1 VGLWDN
7 HLGPTRSLRRS
18 WHTTIERREHSGDEH
33 AILSNTYI
41 VVEGRQGL
49 GVVAATRIAA
59 YSIEQGSNLD
69 AGKSDAVK
77 IPQPLTEAQVAAAT
91 QLSLVQKP
99 V

>member
-1 VGLWDN
+1 L
-7 HLGPTRSLRRS
+7 
-18 WHTTIERREHSGDEH
+18 GDEY
-33 AILSNTYI
+33 AILSNTYV

-59 YSIEQGSNLD
+59 HGIEQGSNLD
-69 AGKSDAVK
+69 AGKSDTVK